1 MSAAH
6 HPMLLM
12 LVVLVLVVVVQL
24 VLLVFV
30 LVLVVVVLPLLV
42 LLLLL
47 LVLLLLLP
55 PLALH
60 CPRTAAGHS
69 FSCCAR
75 RHCSQNK
82 CSVVRTYT
90 GHGINSLFHTAPNVP
105 HYAKNK
111 AVGMMHP
118 GQTFTIEPMVNAGA
132 SKDFTW
138 PDDWTAVSQV
148 RICLKLTQIYADLCA
163 DLGSF

>member
-1 MSAAH
+1 M
-6 HPMLLM
+6 
-12 LVVLVLVVVVQL
+12 
-24 VLLVFV
+24 
-30 LVLVVVVLPLLV
+30 VVVLPLLV

-47 LVLLLLLP
+47 LVLLLL
-55 PLALH
+55 
-60 CPRTAAGHS
+60 PRRRSLWSGHS

-148 RICLKLTQIYADLCA
+148 CI
-163 DLGSF
+163 

>member
-1 MSAAH
+1 MGGVCAYHWCCRCSCILCIVPA
-6 HPMLLM
+6 
-12 LVVLVLVVVVQL
+12 
-24 VLLVFV
+24 
-30 LVLVVVVLPLLV
+30 PLLTIHFRV
-42 LLLLL
+42 A
-47 LVLLLLLP
+47 P
-55 PLALH
+55 
-60 CPRTAAGHS
+60 
-69 FSCCAR
+69 R

-148 RICLKLTQIYADLCA
+148 RICLKLTQIYADLRKFG
-163 DLGSF
+163 D